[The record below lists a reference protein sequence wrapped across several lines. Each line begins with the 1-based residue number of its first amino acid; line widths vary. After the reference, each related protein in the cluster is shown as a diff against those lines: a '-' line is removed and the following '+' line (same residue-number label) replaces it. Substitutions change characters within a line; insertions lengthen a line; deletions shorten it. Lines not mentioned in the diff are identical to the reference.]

1 MNIPRRLAIGPMI
14 IPLDLVSNIESSF
27 RISQNTAFRQFSGY
41 RIISSVRKRI
51 ASENSPQ
58 SKQPSL
64 ESAVFF
70 HCFQSVLGACGNIRA
85 FRALKRREIF
95 LVEFNQP
102 YHCFF
107 CHRFQ
112 PFPPNAEARPLSCAT
127 IEHLL
132 MQSITFAD
140 QSCDPVSDDAVSH
153 LLAH

>member
-1 MNIPRRLAIGPMI
+1 MRTKKMPFMNIPRRLAIGPMI

-27 RISQNTAFRQFSGY
+27 GISQNTAFRQFSGY

-51 ASENSPQ
+51 TSENSPH
-58 SKQPSL
+58 SKQSSL
-64 ESAVFF
+64 EGPVLF
-70 HCFQSVLGACGNIRA
+70 HCFQSILGACGNIRA

-112 PFPPNAEARPLSCAT
+112 PFPPNAEARPLSCDSRPLWPWTAPRLPYPN
-127 IEHLL
+127 HY
-132 MQSITFAD
+132 
-140 QSCDPVSDDAVSH
+140 
-153 LLAH
+153 